1 MRRRRYSYSR
11 RNSTLMPTLL
21 ILVVALVAALGGA
34 VYWDKVQ
41 EEQEKEQALLQQ
53 QMLLEEEEIRLPTPA
68 NEEVSLVEE
77 PAEETPAE
85 APEKTEESEETTPPA
100 EEEPVKVEAN
110 VPESAEADESYFADA
125 AFVGDSLT
133 QGLQL
138 YDILDTEV
146 IANRGINLE
155 SIYNPDKIRVAEGYT
170 SVFNE
175 LERIQP
181 KKIYV
186 QLGMNDIAWRT
197 EKDFS
202 RLYGE
207 LIDKIHSDFPESILY
222 VQSIFPVTGWYAE
235 KDNGIDNEKVVAY
248 NKLLLDLANEKGCYY
263 LDVHSALVNENGVLP
278 DDMSPDGIHL
288 NAPHYQKWF
297 HYLKTHTVQ

>member
-77 PAEETPAE
+77 PEETPAE
-85 APEKTEESEETTPPA
+85 APEKNEESEETVPPA
-100 EEEPVKVEAN
+100 DEEPVKVEAN

-170 SVFNE
+170 GVFNE

-222 VQSIFPVTGWYAE
+222 VQSIFPVTGWYADE
-235 KDNGIDNEKVVAY
+235 DNGIDNKKIVTY

-278 DDMSPDGIHL
+278 NDMSPDGIHL

>member
-77 PAEETPAE
+77 PEETPAE
-85 APEKTEESEETTPPA
+85 APAKTEESEETTPPA
-100 EEEPVKVEAN
+100 VEEPVKVEAN

-170 SVFNE
+170 GVFNE

-222 VQSIFPVTGWYAE
+222 VQSIFPVTGWYADE
-235 KDNGIDNEKVVAY
+235 DNGIDNEKVVAY

>member
-1 MRRRRYSYSR
+1 MWQS
-11 RNSTLMPTLL
+11 
-21 ILVVALVAALGGA
+21 
-34 VYWDKVQ
+34 
-41 EEQEKEQALLQQ
+41 
-53 QMLLEEEEIRLPTPA
+53 
-68 NEEVSLVEE
+68 
-77 PAEETPAE
+77 
-85 APEKTEESEETTPPA
+85 
-100 EEEPVKVEAN
+100 
-110 VPESAEADESYFADA
+110 DA
-125 AFVGDSLT
+125 
-133 QGLQL
+133 
-138 YDILDTEV
+138 
-146 IANRGINLE
+146 INFDP
-155 SIYNPDKIRVAEGYT
+155 N
-170 SVFNE
+170 F
-175 LERIQP
+175 
-181 KKIYV
+181 
-186 QLGMNDIAWRT
+186 
-197 EKDFS
+197 DFS